1 MQAADILLQMV
12 RSNDAIRAFAEH
24 IKIEA
29 AQLKKPLR
37 IMEVCGGHTHAILQY
52 GLDQLLPGTIKLV
65 HGPGCPVCV
74 LPQHRIDAAIN
85 LAQRPDTILV
95 TLGDMIRV
103 PGSRGVSL
111 QQTRA
116 TGADVRYLYSPL
128 DCLAIAADNPQKTV
142 IYVAIGFET
151 TTPMTALLLEQA
163 HSRQLDNLLVHSNHV
178 LVPQA
183 MELILAAGGAVDAFI
198 APGHVSVM
206 AGAKQYHILAEKYH
220 APVVVSGF
228 EPVDLLDAVLRIIHQ
243 VNTGMATVDN
253 AYSRFVKTTGNRK
266 AQQLVDKYFE
276 PHDDFLWRGIGR
288 IPGSALKLR
297 SAYGERDAEVQC
309 PESCPAPTE
318 EQRGNCLCGSILMGL
333 AQPTDCPLFAGGCTP
348 QNPQGSC
355 MVSNEGACAAYYKYR
370 RDW

>member
-1 MQAADILLQMV
+1 MRAADSLLQMV
-12 RSNDAIRAFAEH
+12 RSNDAIRAFAKH
-24 IKIEA
+24 VQIKA
-29 AQLKKPLR
+29 AQLEKPLR

-52 GLDQLLPGTIKLV
+52 GLDQLLPDSIQLV

-85 LAQRPDTILV
+85 LAQLPDTILV

-103 PGSRGVSL
+103 PGSRGISL

-116 TGADVRYLYSPL
+116 AGADVRYVYSPL
-128 DCLAIAADNPQKTV
+128 DCLAIAADNPDKTI

-163 HSRQLDNLLVHSNHV
+163 LVRGLDNLFVHSNHV

-183 MELILAAGGAVDAFI
+183 MELILSAGGAVDAFI

-206 AGAKQYHILAEKYH
+206 AGVDQYHPLAEKYRT
-220 APVVVSGF
+220 PVVISGF
-228 EPVDLLDAVLRIIHQ
+228 EPVDLLDAVLRIIKQ
-243 VNTGMATVDN
+243 VNCGVAEVDN

-266 AQQLVDKYFE
+266 AQQLVEKFFE

-297 SAYGERDAEVQC
+297 STYADRDAEVQF

-318 EQRGNCLCGSILMGL
+318 EKPGNCLCGSILMGL
-333 AQPTDCPLFAGGCTP
+333 AQPTDCPLFAAGCTP

-370 RDW
+370 RES

>member
-1 MQAADILLQMV
+1 MTTVDTLLQMV
-12 RSNDAIRAFAEH
+12 RSNDVIRALGKRIE
-24 IKIEA
+24 IEA
-29 AQLKKPLR
+29 AKFKKPLR

-52 GLDQLLPGTIKLV
+52 GLDQLLPHTIKLI

-74 LPQHRIDAAIN
+74 LPQHRIDATIN
-85 LAQRPDTILV
+85 LAQLPDTILV

-116 TGADVRYLYSPL
+116 TGADVRYVYSPL
-128 DCLAIAADNPQKTV
+128 DCLAIAADNTDKTI

-163 HSRQLDNLLVHSNHV
+163 QIRQLSNLFIHSNHV

-183 MELILAAGGAVDAFI
+183 MELILSAGGAVDAFI

-206 AGAKQYHILAEKYH
+206 AGVDQYRSLTDKYL
-220 APVVVSGF
+220 APVVIAGF
-228 EPVDLLDAVLRIIHQ
+228 EPVDLLDAVLRIINQ
-243 VNTGMATVDN
+243 VNNGVAEVDN
-253 AYSRFVKTTGNRK
+253 AYSRFVKSAGNHK
-266 AQQLVDKYFE
+266 AQRLVAKYFE
-276 PHDDFLWRGIGR
+276 THDDFLWRGIGR

-297 SAYGERDAEVQC
+297 NTYSERDAEVQF

-318 EQRGNCLCGSILMGL
+318 EQPGNCLCGSILLGL
-333 AQPTDCPLFAGGCTP
+333 AQPTDCPLFADGCTP

-370 RDW
+370 RAF

>member
-1 MQAADILLQMV
+1 MKATDALLQMV
-12 RSNDAIRAFAEH
+12 RHRDAIRAFAER
-24 IKIEA
+24 ISTA
-29 AQLKKPLR
+29 AASLPQPLR
-37 IMEVCGGHTHAILQY
+37 IMEVCGGHTHAILEY
-52 GLDQLLPGTIKLV
+52 GLDQLLPDKLRLV

-95 TLGDMIRV
+95 TLGDMMRV

-111 QQTRA
+111 QRIRA
-116 TGADVRYLYSPL
+116 AGADIRYLYSPL
-128 DCLAIAADNPQKTV
+128 DCLTIAADNPDKTV

-163 HSRQLDNLLVHSNHV
+163 QNRQLDNLYIHSNHV

-183 MELILAAGGAVDAFI
+183 MELLLAGGGAIDAFI

-206 AGAKQYHILAEKYH
+206 AGAKQYQHLVEKYR
-220 APVVVSGF
+220 APVVISGF
-228 EPVDLLDAVLRIIHQ
+228 EPVDLLDAVLRIISQ
-243 VNTGMATVDN
+243 INGGVAEVDN
-253 AYSRFVKTTGNRK
+253 AYGRFVKTTGNDK
-266 AQQLVDKYFE
+266 AQQLVATYFE

-297 SAYGERDAEVQC
+297 SAYGDRDAEVQF
-309 PESCPAPTE
+309 PECCPAPTE
-318 EQRGNCLCGSILMGL
+318 ERPGNCLCGSILMGL
-333 AQPTDCPLFAGGCTP
+333 AQPTDCPLFAVGCTP

-370 RDW
+370 RES

>member
-1 MQAADILLQMV
+1 MTAADTLLQMV
-12 RSNDAIRAFAEH
+12 RSNDAVRAFGRRIE
-24 IKIEA
+24 IEA
-29 AQLKKPLR
+29 AQLRKPLR

-52 GLDQLLPGTIKLV
+52 GLDQLLPQAIKLI

-85 LAQRPDTILV
+85 LARRPDTILV

-103 PGSRGVSL
+103 PGSHGVSL
-111 QQTRA
+111 QQIRA
-116 TGADVRYLYSPL
+116 AGADVRYLYSPL

-151 TTPMTALLLEQA
+151 TTPMTALLLQQA
-163 HSRQLDNLLVHSNHV
+163 QNRQLSNLFIHSNHV

-183 MELILAAGGAVDAFI
+183 MELILSAGGAVDAFI

-206 AGAKQYHILAEKYH
+206 SGVDQYRTLADKYL
-220 APVVVSGF
+220 APVVIAGF

-243 VNTGMATVDN
+243 VNAGTATVDN

-266 AQQLVDKYFE
+266 ARQLVDDYFE

-297 SAYGERDAEVQC
+297 NTYSGYDAEVQF
-309 PESCPAPTE
+309 PESCPAPTA
-318 EQRGNCLCGSILMGL
+318 EQPGNCMCGSILLGL

-355 MVSNEGACAAYYKYR
+355 MVSNEGACAAYFKYR
-370 RDW
+370 RAS

>member
-1 MQAADILLQMV
+1 MATTETLLRMV
-12 RSNDAIRAFAEH
+12 RDNDAIRAFADRIEV
-24 IKIEA
+24 EA
-29 AQLKKPLR
+29 ARLDKPLR

-52 GLDQLLPGTIKLV
+52 GLDQLLPGTIRLV

-85 LAQRPDTILV
+85 LAQMSNTILV

-103 PGSRGVSL
+103 PGSNGSL
-111 QQTRA
+111 QQTRS
-116 TGADVRYLYSPL
+116 TGADVRYVYSPL
-128 DCLAIAADNPQKTV
+128 DCLVIAADNPDKNV
-142 IYVAIGFET
+142 IYFAIGFET

-163 HSRQLDNLLVHSNHV
+163 LAGGLDNLFVHSNHV

-206 AGAKQYHILAEKYH
+206 AGAEQYQVLVEKYQ
-220 APVVVSGF
+220 APLIVAGF
-228 EPVDLLDAVLRIIHQ
+228 EPVDLLDAILRIINQ
-243 VNTGMATVDN
+243 INTGTITVDN
-253 AYSRFVKTTGNRK
+253 AYSRFVKVSGNRK
-266 AQQLVDKYFE
+266 AQQLVAKYFE

-297 SAYGERDAEVQC
+297 STFAACDAEVQFAEC
-309 PESCPAPTE
+309 CPAPTE
-318 EQRGNCLCGSILMGL
+318 EKPGNCLCGSILMGL
-333 AQPTDCPLFAGGCTP
+333 AQPTECPLFAAVCTP

-370 RDW
+370 RDS

>member
-1 MQAADILLQMV
+1 MTAADTLLQVV
-12 RSNDAIRAFAEH
+12 RSNDVIRAFGKRIE
-24 IKIEA
+24 IEA

-52 GLDQLLPGTIKLV
+52 GLDQLLPESIKLV

-74 LPQHRIDAAIN
+74 LPQHRIDAAIH
-85 LAQRPDTILV
+85 LAQLPDTIVV

-103 PGSRGVSL
+103 PGTGNVSL

-116 TGADVRYLYSPL
+116 AGADVRYVYSPL
-128 DCLAIAADNPQKTV
+128 DCLAIAADNPHKTI

-163 HSRQLDNLLVHSNHV
+163 QDRQLNNLFIHSNHV

-183 MELILAAGGAVDAFI
+183 MELILSAGGAVDAFI

-206 AGAKQYHILAEKYH
+206 AGVDQYRTLVEKYH
-220 APVVVSGF
+220 TPVVVSGF
-228 EPVDLLDAVLRIIHQ
+228 EPVDLLDAILRIIHQ
-243 VNTGMATVDN
+243 INDRTATVDN
-253 AYSRFVKTTGNRK
+253 AYSRFVKTAGNHK
-266 AQQLVDKYFE
+266 AQQLVKKYFE

-297 SAYGERDAEVQC
+297 NAYSVRDAEVQFAD
-309 PESCPAPTE
+309 SCPAPTAE
-318 EQRGNCLCGSILMGL
+318 KPDNCLCGSILMGL
-333 AQPTDCPLFAGGCTP
+333 AQPTDCPLFADGCTP

-370 RDW
+370 RAS

>member
-1 MQAADILLQMV
+1 MPAADTLLQMV
-12 RSNDAIRAFAEH
+12 RDTAAIRAFAGQIGQQASH
-24 IKIEA
+24 
-29 AQLKKPLR
+29 LKQPLR

-52 GLDQLLPGTIKLV
+52 GLDQLLPDSIRLV

-85 LAQRPDTILV
+85 LARRPDTILV

-103 PGSRGVSL
+103 PGSGGVSL

-116 TGADVRYLYSPL
+116 AGADVRYLYSPL
-128 DCLAIAADNPQKTV
+128 DCLTIAAQNPDKTV
-142 IYVAIGFET
+142 IYFAIGFET

-163 HSRQLDNLLVHSNHV
+163 FARQLSNLYIHSNHV

-183 MELILAAGGAVDAFI
+183 MELILAGGGAIDAFI

-206 AGAKQYHILAEKYH
+206 AGAEQYRCLAEKH
-220 APVVVSGF
+220 QAPVVIAGF
-228 EPVDLLDAVLRIIHQ
+228 EPVDLLDAVLRIINQ
-243 VNTGMATVDN
+243 VNDGRAEVDN
-253 AYSRFVKTTGNRK
+253 AYSRFVKTAGNRK
-266 AQQLVDKYFE
+266 ARQLVEKYFE
-276 PHDDFLWRGIGR
+276 PDDDFLWRGIGR

-297 SAYGERDAEVQC
+297 DTYAERDAEIQFSQ
-309 PESCPAPTE
+309 SCPPPTE
-318 EQRGNCLCGSILMGL
+318 EKPGNCLCGSILMGL
-333 AQPTDCPLFAGGCTP
+333 AQPTDCPLFADGCTP

-370 RDW
+370 RAC

>member
-1 MQAADILLQMV
+1 MKAADTLLQMV
-12 RSNDAIRAFAEH
+12 RSTDAIRAFA
-24 IKIEA
+24 KRIEIDA

-37 IMEVCGGHTHAILQY
+37 VMEVCGGHTHAILQY
-52 GLDQLLPGTIKLV
+52 GLDQLLPQSVKLI

-85 LAQRPDTILV
+85 LAWRPNTILV

-103 PGSRGVSL
+103 PGSQGISL

-116 TGADVRYLYSPL
+116 AGADVRYVYSPL
-128 DCLAIAADNPQKTV
+128 DCLAIAADNPDKNI

-151 TTPMTALLLEQA
+151 TTPMTALLLEQTQ
-163 HSRQLDNLLVHSNHV
+163 SKQLNNLFFHCNHV

-183 MELILAAGGAVDAFI
+183 MERILAAGGAVDAFI

-206 AGAKQYHILAEKYH
+206 AGAKQYQHLAEKYRT
-220 APVVVSGF
+220 PVVISGF
-228 EPVDLLDAVLRIIHQ
+228 EPVDLLDAVLRIINQ
-243 VNTGMATVDN
+243 VNSGVAEVDN
-253 AYSRFVKTTGNRK
+253 AYSRFVKTAGNHK
-266 AQQLVDKYFE
+266 AQQLVATYFE

-297 SAYGERDAEVQC
+297 STFGDRDAEVQF

-318 EQRGNCLCGSILMGL
+318 EKPGNCLCGLILMGL
-333 AQPTDCPLFAGGCTP
+333 AQPTDCPLFADGCTP

-370 RDW
+370 RES